1 MAFAINQYSAQY
13 NYYEKY
19 AFGTS
24 NRTTQE
30 SDFMGK
36 ATSLTTSS
44 DKGKNIGVMT
54 IGSKGYI
61 AEYADSSTE
70 KEPIIKVGRYEVRIN
85 DVDIR
90 NATEIEMFALTSYM
104 DDKGTVDNSGMKSF
118 NKMRAYS
125 KQAEYNGFC
134 SGIATDNTAWTQNRD
149 WTAILQNAKESY
161 FKIPEAYGQGLDCQK
176 IISRLEQWAKTSET
190 SAGQSEKVWNKFLA
204 ALDSKTDSTRSIAN
218 SNILKTNSAENI
230 FNAYEF
236 TEVTTAKYRIV
247 PENEIGGL
255 RIYINGE
262 SAGVFKADDLK
273 IQEDAATG
281 TKVLV
286 SDLAGFGGAWYDAL
300 PVDYELE
307 HALSQSMGVDD
318 VPHQPLEKYYIGT
331 HAETGIKYLMRPGDE
346 GKGGRV
352 LLCNEADVAKYN
364 ALGEEYA
371 RKYPN
376 LIKSSREG
384 LIYADF
390 EIRGMAHRAANGIVM
405 THPDNISYNDNN
417 DATKNWSA
425 QINDKTWDLML
436 SWLKNHSLDTKE
448 MTSFKY
454 WDDIFSNIGGS
465 YERIWSDQELK
476 QGFLW
481 Q

>member
-1 MAFAINQYSAQY
+1 MSIAINQYSVQY
-13 NYYEKY
+13 NFYEKY
-19 AFGTS
+19 AFGAGS
-24 NRTTQE
+24 LTTQE

-70 KEPIIKVGRYEVRIN
+70 KEPIVKVGKYEVRIN
-85 DVDIR
+85 DVDPK

-104 DDKGTVDNSGMKSF
+104 DDKGLTDNTGMKSF

-134 SGIATDNTAWTQNRD
+134 SGIAIDNTAWTQNRD

-161 FKIPEAYGQGLDCQK
+161 LKIPETYSQGLNCQR
-176 IISRLEQWAKTSET
+176 IVSNLEKWANTHESV
-190 SAGQSEKVWNKFLA
+190 SGRAEKV
-204 ALDSKTDSTRSIAN
+204 SGT
-218 SNILKTNSAENI
+218 
-230 FNAYEF
+230 YEF
-236 TEVTTAKYRIV
+236 QEVTTAKYKII

-255 RIYINGE
+255 RIYVNGE
-262 SAGVFKADDLK
+262 SAGVYKADDLK

-286 SDLAGFGGAWYDAL
+286 SDLAGFGGGWYDAI

-307 HALSQSMGVDD
+307 NALSAAMGVEE
-318 VPHQPLEKYYIGT
+318 VLHQPLEKYYIGT
-331 HAETGIKYLMRPGDE
+331 HKETGIKYLMRPGDE

-376 LIKSSREG
+376 LIKSSKEG

-390 EIRGMAHRAANGIVM
+390 EIRGMAHRGANGIVM
-405 THPDNISYNDNN
+405 THPDCISYNDND

-425 QINDKTWDLML
+425 MIDDKTWDLML
-436 SWLKNHSLDTKE
+436 SWFKNHSIDTKE

-454 WDDIFSNIGGS
+454 WNGILNDIGGS